1 VSLSRDSR
9 TEKKLKALRRA
20 EFNLRQ
26 TFERID
32 WTEDVLYPEIEAL
45 KSGRPVL
52 GLEAGAMFDLQVADA
67 HTNRRATETAP
78 AADARDSRAAGAGA
92 RAKSRPSRARLR
104 HRK

>member
-45 KSGRPVL
+45 KAGRPVL

-67 HTNRRATETAP
+67 HTNRSAVEASPATEAGRP
-78 AADARDSRAAGAGA
+78 RAARPRA
-92 RAKSRPSRARLR
+92 RAKSRSPRARLR